1 MKLNRRVLAVGAVL
15 TLPLIGVLVAALG
28 RDMTPRSPLVG
39 RTAPA
44 FSLTPAGGGAPIGT
58 AELRG
63 QPAVVNFWATWCV
76 PCYQEH
82 PVLTRGARELE
93 GRVRFVGVVYE
104 DTEENVT
111 RFLKEQGGSYP
122 SLLDPEGRTA
132 IAFGIFGVPE
142 TYFLDASGTI
152 VSKYVGPLSEA
163 RLFFELEK
171 AGVKR

>member
-1 MKLNRRVLAVGAVL
+1 MKPNRRVLAVGAVL
-15 TLPLIGVLVAALG
+15 TLPLLGVLVAALG
-28 RDMTPRSPLVG
+28 RDMTVRSPLLG
-39 RTAPA
+39 KAAPP
-44 FSLTPAGGGAPIGT
+44 FSLRPAGGGDPIGT

-82 PVLTRGARELE
+82 GVLTRAAAELT

-104 DTEENVT
+104 DTEENVQ
-111 RFLKEQGGSYP
+111 RFAREQGQSYP

-132 IAFGIFGVPE
+132 IAYGIFGVPE

-163 RLFFELEK
+163 RLAFELEK
-171 AGVKR
+171 AGVHR